1 MNNNKMEQQTI
12 FLKEAYPDVLIT
24 ISMDELFES
33 IVLIGEKEF
42 PITLL
47 NKLKIRGYVK
57 SWVGKG
63 YRLTEKGKSYVERS
77 SKKATD

>member
-1 MNNNKMEQQTI
+1 MEQQTL
-12 FLKEAYPDVLIT
+12 FLKEAYPDRLIT
-24 ISMDELFES
+24 ISMDDMFEA
-33 IVLIGEKEF
+33 IVLIGEHKF

-57 SWVGKG
+57 SWIGKG